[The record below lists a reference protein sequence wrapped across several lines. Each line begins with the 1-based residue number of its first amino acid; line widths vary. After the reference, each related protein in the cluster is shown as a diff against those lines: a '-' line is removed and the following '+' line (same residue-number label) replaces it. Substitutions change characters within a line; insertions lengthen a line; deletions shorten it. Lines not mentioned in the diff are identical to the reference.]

1 MFKVCRNTGGAFFWY
16 LTAVLIAFLPPSSSH
31 EYRAASEK
39 WSRRSIA
46 FRPAAG
52 RMLSLHSFIRTTRRP
67 VVRVKVTVVR
77 TPTWSC
83 ARRRVGAGVDAVV
96 DADVA
101 VVVDDDD
108 DDDFVAA
115 CVAVA
120 VAAVAGRVDSVV
132 AGGVV
137 AASSGC
143 KSKNKMVRLL
153 FFFFFFFLFFPQRI
167 LARRR

>member
-16 LTAVLIAFLPPSSSH
+16 LTAVLIAFLPPSSPSSSH

-101 VVVDDDD
+101 VVVVDDDD

-143 KSKNKMVRLL
+143 KSRNKMVRL
-153 FFFFFFFLFFPQRI
+153 FFFFFFFPTNSC
-167 LARRR
+167 A

>member
-101 VVVDDDD
+101 VVVVDDDD

-143 KSKNKMVRLL
+143 KSRNKMVRLL
-153 FFFFFFFLFFPQRI
+153 FFFFLFLFFPQRI